1 MLFVCI
7 SEFDLQ
13 FLIGG
18 NSICDSILVE
28 IPVYKKYNSSFCSV
42 LINLLLVELEVVMV
56 YDTEYQEL
64 IMDRDP
70 LSTLDN
76 TANL

>member
-1 MLFVCI
+1 MLFACI
-7 SEFDLQ
+7 YELDLQ

-42 LINLLLVELEVVMV
+42 LINLLLVELVILRGS
-56 YDTEYQEL
+56 YG
-64 IMDRDP
+64 I
-70 LSTLDN
+70 
-76 TANL
+76 